1 MPLSKRNFQ
10 KAKMNKDADE
20 RLIPQGHYRDAL
32 NIQVSTSDGS
42 NAGSAQTLL
51 GNTKHSTMLDPS
63 GVYEVNGGGLDDD
76 TATCVATVAAKDVDK
91 IYYFVSGGDE
101 VESANYRPI
110 RKDYI
115 LEYDTVSQKHRYVF
129 TDIYKVTTTTT
140 AQTSD
145 QPFVSLNATS
155 TVNDTG
161 IRLGMIVTGVIDGVT
176 YTIADGLA
184 VSLIK
189 YNAGTTDWHIYLTH
203 PDGTAF
209 DDASAAGVT
218 LNFHAKRVLKF
229 SKENII
235 TGINVLD
242 DFIYWT
248 DNYSEPKKINI
259 SRSIAGTGGT
269 EYLNGAGNAGWSNA
283 SVTNTAVIFTGDK
296 PYFHT
301 RLVKDKS
308 SYSNAANR
316 YEVVTNAAGNKAVYV
331 DESHVTV
338 IKKAP
343 TQPLELDMFRG
354 PSSRITDAGVENSLN
369 SQCSLDVGSVEVGG
383 NINVTFANNVDFRSG
398 DVLLLVR
405 QTSNESPATFENYDI
420 RAQVTESN
428 VTGPNALSSS
438 GFVLQVRSI
447 STDLQDEDLTSSI
460 PFFVRLETDES
471 LFNLKFPRFSYRYK
485 YQDGEYSTFAP
496 WSKIAFLP
504 DHYEF
509 KPKKGYN
516 LGMVN
521 QVKSIKLKG
530 YHASEAAMPEDVVEI
545 DLLYKETNNPTVYTV
560 KTLRRADGF
569 DAGIWPNFNADA
581 NARGEFILDT
591 DLIYAVVPSNQ
602 LLRPWD
608 NVPRKALA
616 QEISA
621 NRVVYGNYL
630 QNYTILKDPVINV
643 SLHVDGLHYA
653 GIGWGGGYALPSVKT
668 LRDYQV
674 GVVFSDEYGRETP
687 VLTSKKASISVPKE
701 LSKRRNRLVAQLD
714 QETSV
719 PDWAK
724 YYSYYI
730 KETSTDYHSLAMDRW
745 YAAED
750 GNIWLSFP
758 SSERNK
764 IDIDTFLIL
773 KKAHGTNVVVEDKAK
788 YKVLA
793 IESEAPDDIK
803 SVDKPLGELFGGL
816 PAGGVISNG
825 QDGYP
830 LQDKTFIYVDSS
842 TFLSTFGQDLV
853 TQSQSLEIYLILTGS
868 GSVSKQYQIGSIVE
882 ASSGNFY
889 KVNIVGRF
897 REDASFVSSDDT
909 LSGAIDDLSMRIIEK
924 EVINSPDF
932 DGRFFAK
939 INWDEGIS
947 QHIAQ
952 PNASDFTV
960 TESWPLRYVNNNA
973 WAGGGAGNGT
983 DTEQALHY
991 FDSNVYSEHPTAGD
1005 INWVDSSRRYWGG
1018 NSAED
1023 GSSEAFGLSADKMR
1037 HQPDRINSEDFG
1049 PSYWEGLAKEKVFF
1063 IDACTAY
1070 SWNGRRPGN
1079 DNSEG
1084 SRPGGA
1090 YSDQVFNF
1098 TDGVG
1103 QNYGALWD
1111 GGGDD
1116 GGFETGNGLAQGS
1129 SGGYENL
1136 YAYAGNLSNA
1146 SNTSQCMPSRGI
1158 WSGGQYMDISWVGME
1173 ATAYDGSNWN
1183 DKPFHTKLS
1192 STNVPD
1198 AFDFITKLTTT
1209 GTKFRFQKDPAETVY
1224 TVSLYEWDSGYG
1236 NTDLYNEEMENGM
1249 AHGAYGIRN
1258 FATVNDRDQY
1268 LSHNLRQRW
1277 TIKVDPPIGEGG
1289 SYNPIVGSADV
1300 EPLSQDGYT
1309 HLGDV
1314 IEILGPVEGGFEDT
1328 FSENPAIWETEPKES
1343 VDLDI
1348 YYQATGLIPV
1358 ELNEKTNEEYLPI
1371 GTKFKRHEGTP
1382 ADPTI
1387 HTITNWTGPQTFTFT
1402 PAITSLEV
1410 DFNPITANS
1419 TVVFDK
1425 RDSYSLTAVAKSV
1438 VNEGESSM
1446 TLWGG
1451 PETTLASRKLY
1462 SQKHRLDWSNCYSF
1476 ENGLE
1481 SDTVRDSFNGAKL
1494 DNGVKAST
1502 VLAVQSR
1509 EERRK
1514 NGMIWSG
1521 IYNSS
1526 SGVNDTNQFIA
1537 AEKITKDVNPS
1548 HGSIQR
1554 LFNRDTSLAIFCEDK
1569 VLQAQTDKDALY
1581 NADGKPQLV
1590 ASNTVIGDVTT
1601 YQGDWGISKNPESLA
1616 VTPGN
1621 LYFTDIIRGQVL
1633 ALSNEGVRSISNA
1646 GMKDYFADLSKS
1658 YVWRSLGT
1666 YDERKNEYNVTI
1678 SKKYASYQIQPH
1690 EQTTLSYSEIAKG
1703 WTSFKSFNPQNGV
1716 SLNNDYFT
1724 FFGGHVWKHH
1734 ANEIRNNFYGKQYTS
1749 NVTLVFND
1757 AVEAAKSIGSI
1768 NYEGTQAR
1776 ITNFD
1781 DEAVQLLTGD
1791 IDDSINGSP
1800 AYGLAAS
1807 STVNDGEYFNIE
1819 STVPGWYAE
1828 SIVTN
1833 LQTCGELEFKDKEGK
1848 WFGIPSGEDTSLSNI
1863 DGKEFSVQGLGT
1875 ATVVRA
1881 EGENQ
1886 RATFDLTVSNNT
1898 STTYVGI
1905 DETGGAWDSTAD

>member
-1 MPLSKRNFQ
+1 
-10 KAKMNKDADE
+10 MNKDADE
-20 RLIPQGHYRDAL
+20 RLIPEGYYRDAL

-63 GVYEVNGGGLDDD
+63 GVYEVNGGGNDAN
-76 TATCVATVAAKDVDK
+76 TATCVASVAAKDVDK

-101 VESANYRPI
+101 VASANYRPI

-140 AQTSD
+140 AQTSN
-145 QPFVSLNATS
+145 QPFVSVNAAS

-161 IRLGMIVTGVIDGVT
+161 IRLGMIVTGTIDGVT
-176 YTIADGLA
+176 YTMADGLA

-189 YNAGTTDWHIYLTH
+189 YNEGTTDWHVYLTH

-209 DDASAAGVT
+209 DDASAADVT

-248 DNYSEPKKINI
+248 DNHSEPKKINI

-269 EYLNGAGNAGWSNA
+269 EYLNGASNAGWNNA
-283 SVTNTAVIFTGDK
+283 NTANTSVIFTGDK

-308 SYSNAANR
+308 SYSNEANR

-369 SQCSLDVGSVEVGG
+369 SQCSLGVGSVEVGD

-405 QTSNESPATFENYDI
+405 QTSEESPATFENYDI

-428 VTGPNALSSS
+428 VTGPNALASS

-447 STDLQDEDLTSSI
+447 SPALQDEDSTSSV
-460 PFFVRLETDES
+460 PFFVRLETGES

-530 YHASEAAMPEDVVEI
+530 YHASEAAMPGDVVEI

-643 SLHVDGLHYA
+643 SLHVDGLQYA

-687 VLTSKKASISVPKE
+687 VLTSKKASVSVPKE
-701 LSKRRNRLVAQLD
+701 LSKRRNRIVAQLD

-745 YAAED
+745 YKAED

-764 IDIDTFLIL
+764 VDLDTFLIL

-793 IESEAPDDIK
+793 IESEAPDDVK
-803 SVDKPLGELFGGL
+803 SVDKPLGELFGG
-816 PAGGVISNG
+816 PPSENTIGNE

-842 TFLSTFGQDLV
+842 AFNSSFGQDLV
-853 TQSQSLEIYLILTGS
+853 TQSQSLELYLILVGS
-868 GSVSKQYQIGSIVE
+868 GSVSKQYRIGSIVE
-882 ASSGNFY
+882 SSGDFY

-897 REDASFVSSDDT
+897 REDASFVSSNDT
-909 LSGAIDDLSMRIIEK
+909 LGGAISDLSIRIIEK
-924 EVINSPDF
+924 EVVNSPDF
-932 DGRFFAK
+932 DGRFFVK
-939 INWDEGIS
+939 ITRDESIDQNIIQFS
-947 QHIAQ
+947 
-952 PNASDFTV
+952 PNNFTV
-960 TESWPLRYVNNNA
+960 TESWPLRYINNNA
-973 WAGGGAGNGT
+973 WAGSGAGKGT

-991 FDSNVYSEHPTAGD
+991 FHNGNYVEAGTYSEHPTGSDFIAD
-1005 INWVDSSRRYWGG
+1005 ENRFWGG
-1018 NSAED
+1018 NSTVNGTAE
-1023 GSSEAFGLSADKMR
+1023 AWGLSADKMR
-1037 HQPDRINSEDFG
+1037 HHPDRVNSKEYG
-1049 PSYWEGLAKEKVFF
+1049 RTYWEGVAKKGAFF

-1070 SWNGRRPGN
+1070 SWNGERQGN
-1079 DNSEG
+1079 NDSSG
-1084 SRPGGA
+1084 SRPGGRFSE
-1090 YSDQVFNF
+1090 YVNDYVGLDGESYGVLWELDSSDGGFG
-1098 TDGVG
+1098 D
-1103 QNYGALWD
+1103 GALW
-1111 GGGDD
+1111 
-1116 GGFETGNGLAQGS
+1116 GLAAGADAGS
-1129 SGGYENL
+1129 PFIDGQ
-1136 YAYAGNLSNA
+1136 AGNM
-1146 SNTSQCMPSRGI
+1146 SNTSDTGICMPSRGI
-1158 WSGGQYMDISWVGME
+1158 WNGGRYMDISWVGMGVGYDDSQNNWDQRPFAHRLDQVDE
-1173 ATAYDGSNWN
+1173 PLHKAAYS
-1183 DKPFHTKLS
+1183 
-1192 STNVPD
+1192 
-1198 AFDFITKLTTT
+1198 FIDKLTTP
-1209 GTKFRFQKDPAETVY
+1209 GTKFRFQNDPDETVY
-1224 TVSLYEWDSGYG
+1224 TSEQYDWSSGYN
-1236 NTDLYNEEMENGM
+1236 NTDLYNEGMENGRQF
-1249 AHGAYGIRN
+1249 GAYGIRN
-1258 FATVNDRDQY
+1258 YATGGAGSFSDRDQY
-1268 LSHNLRQRW
+1268 LSSNLRQRW
-1277 TIKVDPPIGEGG
+1277 TIRCEPKIGEGG
-1289 SYNPIVGSADV
+1289 TYNPIVGNEDV
-1300 EPLSQDGYT
+1300 VPLAHDGYT
-1309 HLGDV
+1309 ALGDV

-1348 YYQATGLIPV
+1348 YYQATGLIPI

-1371 GTKFKRHEGTP
+1371 GTKFKRHEGDP
-1382 ADPTI
+1382 SSPTI

-1402 PAITSLEV
+1402 PAISSLEAV
-1410 DFNPITANS
+1410 NNPITANS

-1438 VNEGESSM
+1438 VNEDGTSM

-1476 ENGLE
+1476 GNGLE

-1537 AEKITKDVNPS
+1537 AESITKDVNPS

-1569 VLQAQTDKDALY
+1569 VLKAQTDKDALY

-1590 ASNTVIGDVTT
+1590 ASNTVIGDITA

-1621 LYFTDIIRGQVL
+1621 LYFTDVIRGQVL
-1633 ALSNEGVRSISNA
+1633 ALSLEGVRSISNA
-1646 GMKDYFADLSKS
+1646 GMKDYFADLAKS

-1690 EQTTLSYSEIAKG
+1690 EQTTVSYSEIAKG
-1703 WTSFKSFNPQNGV
+1703 WTSFKSFNPQGGV

-1724 FFGGHVWKHH
+1724 FFGGHIWKHH
-1734 ANEIRNNFYGKQYTS
+1734 TNETRNNFYGAQYTS

-1757 AVEAAKSIGSI
+1757 VVEAIKSVGSI

-1781 DEAVQLLTGD
+1781 LVSAQRLTGN
-1791 IDDSINGSP
+1791 IDVAS
-1800 AYGLAAS
+1800 GLA
-1807 STVNDGEYFNIE
+1807 TDNEVKDGEYFNIE
-1819 STVPGWYAE
+1819 DTVPGWYAE
-1828 SIVTN
+1828 SIITN

-1848 WFGIPSGEDTSLSNI
+1848 WFGIPSGEATSLSNI
-1863 DGKEFSVQGLGT
+1863 DGKEFSVQGLGK
-1875 ATVVRA
+1875 ATVVRVDSQ
-1881 EGENQ
+1881 G
-1886 RATFDLTVSNNT
+1886 ATFDLTVSNNT
-1898 STTYVGI
+1898 STTYQGS
-1905 DETGGAWDSTAD
+1905 DSTGGEWDSTVD

>member
-20 RLIPQGHYRDAL
+20 RLIPLGHYRDAL

-63 GVYEVNGGGLDDD
+63 GVYEVNGGGSDGN

-101 VESANYRPI
+101 VASANYRPI

-115 LEYDTVSQKHRYVF
+115 LEYDTVSEKHKYVF
-129 TDIYKVTTTTT
+129 TDIYKVTVSTTV
-140 AQTSD
+140 QSSN
-145 QPFVSLNATS
+145 QPFVSINAAS

-161 IRLGMIVTGVIDGVT
+161 IRLGMIVTGTIDGVT

-189 YNAGTTDWHIYLTH
+189 YDAGGTDWHVYLTH
-203 PDGTAF
+203 PDGTVF
-209 DDASAAGVT
+209 NDASAAGVV

-269 EYLNGAGNAGWSNA
+269 EYLNGAGNVGWSNA
-283 SVTNTAVIFTGDK
+283 NTANTAVIFTGDK

-316 YEVVTNAAGNKAVYV
+316 YEVVTNAAGNKVVYV
-331 DESHVTV
+331 DESHVAV

-354 PSSRITDAGVENSLN
+354 PSSRVTDAGVENSLN
-369 SQCSLDVGSVEVGG
+369 SQCSLNVSSVEVGD
-383 NINVTFANNVDFRSG
+383 NIDVTFANNVDFRSG

-428 VTGPNALSSS
+428 VTGPNALTSS

-447 STDLQDEDLTSSI
+447 SPVLQDEDLTSSI

-504 DHYEF
+504 NHYEF

-569 DAGIWPNFNADA
+569 DAGVWPNFNANA
-581 NARGEFILDT
+581 NARGEFTLDT

-608 NVPRKALA
+608 NVPRRALA

-687 VLTSKKASISVPKE
+687 VLTSKKASVSVPKE
-701 LSKRRNRLVAQLD
+701 LSKRRNRIVAQLD

-730 KETSTDYHSLAMDRW
+730 KETSTGYHSLAMDRW
-745 YAAED
+745 YKAED

-773 KKAHGTNVVVEDKAK
+773 KKAHGTNVVVEDKTK

-793 IESEAPDDIK
+793 IENEAPDDVK
-803 SVDKPLGELFGGL
+803 SVDKPLGELFCGN
-816 PAGGVISNG
+816 PVTDGVISN
-825 QDGYP
+825 QLDGYP
-830 LQDKTFIYVDSS
+830 LQGKTFMYISS
-842 TFLSTFGQDLV
+842 SAFHGAFGEELV
-853 TQSQSLEIYLILTGS
+853 AQSQSLEMYLTMFGS
-868 GSVSKQYQIGSIVE
+868 GSVSKQYQIGSVVE
-882 ASSGNFY
+882 SSSDFY
-889 KVNIVGRF
+889 KISIVGRF

-909 LSGAIDDLSMRIIEK
+909 LSGAISDLSIRITEK

-932 DGRFFAK
+932 DGRFFVK
-939 INWDEGIS
+939 INSDDS
-947 QHIAQ
+947 IAQ
-952 PNASDFTV
+952 NIVQFNPSDFTV
-960 TESWPLRYVNNNA
+960 TESWGLRYINNNA
-973 WAGGGAGNGT
+973 WAGDGLSNGT
-983 DTEQALHY
+983 DTQQALHY
-991 FDSNVYSEHPTAGD
+991 FESNIYSAHPTVGNLNW
-1005 INWVDSSRRYWGG
+1005 INSSRRHWGG
-1018 NSAED
+1018 NNASD
-1023 GSSEAFGLSADKMR
+1023 GSNQAFGLSADHMQ
-1037 HQPDRINSEDFG
+1037 HNPDRINSKDYG
-1049 PSYWEGLAKEKVFF
+1049 PNYWSAFSKQRVFF

-1070 SWNGRRPGN
+1070 SWNGRHPSSGN
-1079 DNSEG
+1079 SDG
-1084 SRPGGA
+1084 SRPGGF
-1090 YSDQVFNF
+1090 YSGNVNEFN
-1098 TDGVG
+1098 
-1103 QNYGALWD
+1103 QYAQLYGALWD
-1111 GGGDD
+1111 GGGNN
-1116 GGFETGNGLAQGS
+1116 GGFSTSDGLADNAS
-1129 SGGYENL
+1129 NGYEGQ
-1136 YAYAGNLSNA
+1136 YAYAGNLSSV
-1146 SNTSQCMPSRGI
+1146 SNTEQCMPSRGI
-1158 WSGGQYMDISWVGME
+1158 WGGGQYMDISWAGMGE
-1173 ATAYDGSNWN
+1173 GYDESNWN
-1183 DKPFHTKLS
+1183 SGQPFAARLS
-1192 STNVPD
+1192 ESDLPGPLN
-1198 AFDFITKLTTT
+1198 FIVKLTTI
-1209 GTKFRFQKDPAETVY
+1209 GTKFRFQNDPDEVVY
-1224 TVSLYEWDSGYG
+1224 TVGQYDWETGY
-1236 NTDLYNEEMENGM
+1236 NHEYLYNPEMENGM

-1258 FATVNDRDQY
+1258 FATGQHRDQY

-1289 SYNPIVGSADV
+1289 SYNPIVGSADI

-1314 IEILGPVEGGFEDT
+1314 IEILGPVVDGFEDT

-1348 YYQATGLIPV
+1348 YYQATGLIPI

-1371 GTKFKRHEGTP
+1371 GTKFKRHEGDP
-1382 ADPTI
+1382 SSPTI

-1402 PAITSLEV
+1402 PAITFLEAV
-1410 DFNPITANS
+1410 NNPITANS

-1438 VNEGESSM
+1438 VNNGESSM

-1476 ENGLE
+1476 GNGLE

-1569 VLQAQTDKDALY
+1569 VLQAQTNKDALY

-1590 ASNTVIGDVTT
+1590 ASNAVIGDVTA

-1621 LYFTDIIRGQVL
+1621 LYFTDVIRGQVL
-1633 ALSNEGVRSISNA
+1633 ALSREGVRSISDA

-1734 ANEIRNNFYGKQYTS
+1734 TNETRNNFYGSQYTS
-1749 NVTLVFND
+1749 SATLVFND
-1757 AVEAAKSIGSI
+1757 VVEAAKSIGSI

-1791 IDDSINGSP
+1791 IDDAIGGNP
-1800 AYGLAAS
+1800 AYGLAAA
-1807 STVNDGEYFNIE
+1807 STVDDGEYFNIE
-1819 STVPGWYAE
+1819 DDVPGWYAE

-1848 WFGIPSGEDTSLSNI
+1848 WFGIPSGETTSLSNI

-1875 ATVVRA
+1875 ATVVRNDSQ
-1881 EGENQ
+1881 EI
-1886 RATFDLTVSNNT
+1886 TFDLIFSNNT

-1905 DETGGAWDSTAD
+1905 DESGGAWDSTAD

>member
-1 MPLSKRNFQ
+1 
-10 KAKMNKDADE
+10 MNKDADE
-20 RLIPQGHYRDAL
+20 RLIPEGYYRDAL

-63 GVYEVNGGGLDDD
+63 GVYEVNGGGNDAN
-76 TATCVATVAAKDVDK
+76 TATCVASVAAKDVDK

-101 VESANYRPI
+101 VASANYRPI

-145 QPFVSLNATS
+145 QPFVSVNAAS

-161 IRLGMIVTGVIDGVT
+161 IRLGMIVTGTIDGVT
-176 YTIADGLA
+176 YTMADGLA

-189 YNAGTTDWHIYLTH
+189 YNEGTTDWHVYLTH

-248 DNYSEPKKINI
+248 DNHSEPKKINI

-269 EYLNGAGNAGWSNA
+269 EYLNGAGNAGWNNA
-283 SVTNTAVIFTGDK
+283 NTANTSVIFTGDK

-308 SYSNAANR
+308 SYSNEANR

-369 SQCSLDVGSVEVGG
+369 SQCSLVVGSVEVGN

-405 QTSNESPATFENYDI
+405 QTSEESPATFENYDI

-428 VTGPNALSSS
+428 VTGPNALASS

-447 STDLQDEDLTSSI
+447 SPALQDEDSTSSV

-530 YHASEAAMPEDVVEI
+530 YHASEEAMPGDVVEI

-569 DAGIWPNFNADA
+569 DAGVWPNFNADA

-643 SLHVDGLHYA
+643 SLHVDGLYYA
-653 GIGWGGGYALPSVKT
+653 GLGWGDGYALPSVKT

-687 VLTSKKASISVPKE
+687 VLTSKKASVSVPKE
-701 LSKRRNRLVAQLD
+701 LSKRRNRIVAQLD

-745 YAAED
+745 YKAED

-764 IDIDTFLIL
+764 VDLDTFLIL

-793 IESEAPDDIK
+793 IESEAPDDVK
-803 SVDKPLGELFGGL
+803 SVNKPLGELFCGS
-816 PAGGVISNG
+816 PIDDGVISNIG
-825 QDGYP
+825 DGYP
-830 LQDKTFIYVDSS
+830 LQDKTFIYLNLSS
-842 TFLSTFGQDLV
+842 FNFAFGASLAA
-853 TQSQSLEIYLILTGS
+853 QSQGLELYLTLVGS
-868 GSVSKQYQIGSIVE
+868 GYTSKQYQIGSIVE
-882 ASSGNFY
+882 SGAFY
-889 KVNIVGRF
+889 KVSIVGRF

-909 LSGAIDDLSMRIIEK
+909 LSGAISDLSIRIVEK

-932 DGRFFAK
+932 DGRFFVK
-939 INWDEGIS
+939 INRDEGVEQNIVQFNPS
-947 QHIAQ
+947 
-952 PNASDFTV
+952 SFTV
-960 TESWPLRYVNNNA
+960 TESWGLRYVNNNA
-973 WAGGGAGNGT
+973 WAGSGAGKGT

-991 FDSNVYSEHPTAGD
+991 FVEGATADLQGLGGGYSVHPTAGD
-1005 INWVDSSRRYWGG
+1005 LAWVDESRQYWGG
-1018 NSAED
+1018 NSSVNGQNDAWGLTAEH
-1023 GSSEAFGLSADKMR
+1023 MR
-1037 HQPDRINSEDFG
+1037 NNPDRINSKDYGDE
-1049 PSYWEGLAKEKVFF
+1049 YWKGLAREKVFF

-1070 SWNGRRPGN
+1070 SWNGEKPGN
-1079 DNSEG
+1079 NDSAG
-1084 SRPGGA
+1084 SRPGGY
-1090 YSDQVFNF
+1090 YSGFIDDWLVG
-1098 TDGVG
+1098 GV
-1103 QNYGALWD
+1103 NESYEDAAWE
-1111 GGGDD
+1111 GGGDN
-1116 GGFETGNGLAQGS
+1116 GGFGIGLGWGLASSADNGSPFPEQVTGNLGS
-1129 SGGYENL
+1129 SSDN
-1136 YAYAGNLSNA
+1136 GN
-1146 SNTSQCMPSRGI
+1146 CMPSRGI
-1158 WSGGQYMDISWVGME
+1158 WGGGQHMDISWVGMG
-1173 ATAYDGSNWN
+1173 TGYDELDWN
-1183 DKPFHTKLS
+1183 DRPFAHRIS
-1192 STNVPD
+1192 DVSEPVHQN
-1198 AFDFITKLTTT
+1198 AHDFIVKLTTP
-1209 GTKFRFQKDPAETVY
+1209 GTKFRFQNDPDETVY
-1224 TVSLYEWDSGYG
+1224 TVGHYGWEGGYG
-1236 NTDLYNEEMENGM
+1236 NPDLYNGNLENDRI
-1249 AHGAYGIRN
+1249 HGAYGIRN
-1258 FATVNDRDQY
+1258 FATSTDKDQY

-1277 TIKVDPPIGEGG
+1277 TIKVSPPIGEGG
-1289 SYNPIVGSADV
+1289 SYNPIVGSVAT

-1314 IEILGPVEGGFEDT
+1314 IEILGPVDSGFEDT

-1371 GTKFKRHEGTP
+1371 GTKFKRHEGDP
-1382 ADPTI
+1382 SSPTI

-1402 PAITSLEV
+1402 PAISSLEAV
-1410 DFNPITANS
+1410 NNPITANS

-1438 VNEGESSM
+1438 VNDGESSM

-1476 ENGLE
+1476 GNGLE

-1537 AEKITKDVNPS
+1537 AESITKDVNPS

-1569 VLQAQTDKDALY
+1569 VLKAQTDKDALY

-1590 ASNTVIGDVTT
+1590 ASNTVIGDITA

-1621 LYFTDIIRGQVL
+1621 LYFTDVIRGQVL
-1633 ALSNEGVRSISNA
+1633 ALSLEGVRSISNA
-1646 GMKDYFADLSKS
+1646 GMKDYFADLAKS

-1690 EQTTLSYSEIAKG
+1690 EQTTVSYSEIAKG
-1703 WTSFKSFNPQNGV
+1703 WTSFKSFNPQGGV

-1724 FFGGHVWKHH
+1724 FFGGHIWKHH
-1734 ANEIRNNFYGKQYTS
+1734 TNETRNNFYGAQYTS
-1749 NVTLVFND
+1749 SVTLVFND
-1757 AVEAAKSIGSI
+1757 VVEAIKSVGSI

-1781 DEAVQLLTGD
+1781 LVSAQRLTGN
-1791 IDDSINGSP
+1791 IDVAS
-1800 AYGLAAS
+1800 GLA
-1807 STVNDGEYFNIE
+1807 TDDEVEDGEYFNIE
-1819 STVPGWYAE
+1819 DTVPGWYAE
-1828 SIVTN
+1828 SIITN

-1848 WFGIPSGEDTSLSNI
+1848 WFGIPSGEATSLSNI
-1863 DGKEFSVQGLGT
+1863 DGKEFSVQGLGE
-1875 ATVVRA
+1875 ATVVRVDSQ
-1881 EGENQ
+1881 G
-1886 RATFDLTVSNNT
+1886 ATFDLTVSNNT
-1898 STTYVGI
+1898 STTYQGS
-1905 DETGGAWDSTAD
+1905 DSTGGEWDSTVD